1 MKNCIIERYIDYRQR
16 AIRGDRTAGQKAKI
30 VYGCMSSSDKSKF
43 LSLRAQIRENG
54 NEFRML
60 ESLRE
65 KLYMSNNSDTF
76 IEYR

>member
-30 VYGCMSSSDKSKF
+30 LFTGMSSADMCKLF
-43 LSLRAQIRENG
+43 SLRAQIRDNG
-54 NEFRML
+54 NEYKML

-65 KLYMSNNSDTF
+65 KLHTNNSDTF

>member
-30 VYGCMSSSDKSKF
+30 LFESMSSGDKCRY
-43 LSLRAQIRENG
+43 LSLRAQIRDNG
-54 NEFRML
+54 NEYRIL
-60 ESLRE
+60 EALRE
-65 KLYMSNNSDTF
+65 KLYMSNSDNF